1 MRLLLCLALGSCI
14 TAAAQQPAQNAAIP
28 SAQQPATN
36 PTAPAAQQPSPQ
48 TPANTIVRNINL
60 VVLDGVLIDS
70 KGNAVTDL
78 KREDFTITEDNTPQQ
93 VRNFESPGR
102 FTPTPDITIDS
113 TADLDRL
120 APRAPVNI
128 VLLDEFNT
136 RFEDMAFARY
146 SLKKWLE
153 KQPDKLD
160 TPTMLVAVDL
170 QHFVVLRDYTQNKD
184 EIITALD
191 HHFAAYPWQ
200 AHQFAWVAERYTT
213 AFYTLRRV
221 AEASIGHQGHK
232 NMIWLGRGF
241 PTIDRSRFS
250 IDDEH
255 HVFTAVQETVNE
267 LRDARITLYTI
278 DPAGVMIDPGAYGN
292 GAALFAPFGGDPDFQ
307 SLARSTGGRNLY
319 GRNDVDAEIGTS
331 IRDGASIYT
340 LTYRPTDQ
348 NYDPTKFRK
357 IKVTVDRPGL
367 TFVTRQGYFQDV
379 RAARPN
385 QDGQMGKR
393 LVSELI
399 NAESSNMA
407 YDAVPFTVEADANDA
422 TALKFHVGPRG
433 ISWYYTRGLKPR
445 YTRLIV
451 LSTTFDRKGKELKRD
466 SKLITFNAPPE
477 VTDAM
482 PVNQSLSF
490 PIKLDPDPKAVRARL
505 VVRIEATGHMGTA
518 DLTLGP
524 GATAA
529 SSSASATGGAPAP
542 TPQPQPQFKISHRQT
557 PVARSVLVLG
567 LKSPSRYPDL
577 PMSRTRSTDERICH
591 ER

>member
-1 MRLLLCLALGSCI
+1 MRTIFSRFSLVFAFAL
-14 TAAAQQPAQNAAIP
+14 TASAQQPAAPDAASQTAPAPPSAPP
-28 SAQQPATN
+28 SAQQPA
-36 PTAPAAQQPSPQ
+36 PA
-48 TPANTIVRNINL
+48 TPANTITRNVSL
-60 VVLDGVLIDS
+60 VILDGVVVDK

-78 KREDFTITEDNTPQQ
+78 KREDFHVTEDDDPQQ
-93 VRNFESPGR
+93 IRNFELPGR

-170 QHFVVLRDYTQNKD
+170 QHFTVLRDYTQNKD

-200 AHQFAWVAERYTT
+200 AHQFAWVAERYST

-221 AEASIGHQGHK
+221 AEAAIGHQGHK

-241 PTIDRSRFS
+241 PTIDRSRFT
-250 IDDEH
+250 IDDEQR
-255 HVFTAVQETVNE
+255 VFSAVQLTVNE
-267 LRDARITLYTI
+267 LRDARVTLYTI
-278 DPAGVMIDPGAYGN
+278 DPAGVMIDPGVYGS

-340 LTYRPTDQ
+340 LTYRPT
-348 NYDPTKFRK
+348 NGSFEPTKFRK
-357 IKVTVDRPGL
+357 IKVTLDRPGL
-367 TFVTRQGYFQDV
+367 AFVTRQGYFQDT
-379 RAARPN
+379 RAPHPGPN
-385 QDGQMGKR
+385 GEINRR
-393 LVSELI
+393 LASELI

-407 YDAVPFTVEADANDA
+407 YDAVAFSVKADATDP
-422 TALKFHVGPRG
+422 TALRFQVGPHG
-433 ISWYYTRGLKPR
+433 LSWYYTKGTKPR

-466 SKLITFNAPPE
+466 SELVSFNAPPE
-477 VTDAM
+477 ITDSM
-482 PVNQSLSF
+482 SVNKAVGF
-490 PIKLDPDPKAVRARL
+490 PIKLDPDPKAVRVRL
-505 VVRIEATGHMGTA
+505 VVRVESTGRMGTA

-524 GATAA
+524 GATAK
-529 SSSASATGGAPAP
+529 SSSVQDATPAPAAPAP
-542 TPQPQPQFKISHRQT
+542 AAP
-557 PVARSVLVLG
+557 
-567 LKSPSRYPDL
+567 SPASPA
-577 PMSRTRSTDERICH
+577 PAPSERP
-591 ER
+591 

>member
-1 MRLLLCLALGSCI
+1 MRTIISRFSLVLAFTL
-14 TAAAQQPAQNAAIP
+14 TA
-28 SAQQPATN
+28 SAQQPAAPQAA
-36 PTAPAAQQPSPQ
+36 PTPPPVQEPAPA
-48 TPANTIVRNINL
+48 TPTNTITRNVNL
-60 VVLDGVLIDS
+60 VVLDGVIVDS

-78 KREDFTITEDNTPQQ
+78 KREDFHVTEDGDQQ
-93 VRNFESPGR
+93 QIRNFEVPGR
-102 FTPTPDITIDS
+102 FTPTPDITINS

-170 QHFVVLRDYTQNKD
+170 QHFTVLRDYTQNKD
-184 EIITALD
+184 EIVSALD

-200 AHQFAWVAERYTT
+200 AHQFAWIAERYTT

-221 AEASIGHQGHK
+221 AEASLGHQGHK

-241 PTIDRSRFS
+241 PTIDRARFS
-250 IDDEH
+250 IDDNQR
-255 HVFTAVQETVNE
+255 VFSAVQLTVNE
-267 LRDARITLYTI
+267 LRDARVTLYTI
-278 DPAGVMIDPGAYGN
+278 DPAGVMIDPGQYGEA
-292 GAALFAPFGGDPDFQ
+292 AALFAPFGGDPDFQ

-331 IRDGASIYT
+331 IRDGASLYT
-340 LTYRPTDQ
+340 LTYRPSNE

-367 TFVTRQGYFQDV
+367 TFVTRQGYFQDY
-379 RAARPN
+379 RAAHPGPN
-385 QDGQMGKR
+385 GEVGKR
-393 LVSELI
+393 LASELI

-407 YDAVPFTVEADANDA
+407 YDAVPFTVTADANDPN
-422 TALKFHVGPRG
+422 ALKFTVGPRG
-433 ISWYYTRGLKPR
+433 IGWYYTRGTKPR

-451 LSTTFDRKGKELKRD
+451 LSTTFDRKGKELKRN
-466 SKLITFNAPPE
+466 SQLVSFNAPPE
-477 VTDAM
+477 ITDSM
-482 PVNQSLSF
+482 PVNKALGF
-490 PIKLDPDPKAVRARL
+490 NIKLDPDPKAVRARI
-505 VVRIEATGHMGTA
+505 VVRVEASGHMGTA

-524 GATAA
+524 GATAS
-529 SSSASATGGAPAP
+529 SSSAAGPTPEPTPTTATNPAP
-542 TPQPQPQFKISHRQT
+542 
-557 PVARSVLVLG
+557 G
-567 LKSPSRYPDL
+567 PSEKP
-577 PMSRTRSTDERICH
+577 
-591 ER
+591 